1 MRLVKIRLRNFRCFK
16 NEISNEFEN
25 LTALIGKNDAGKSS
39 ILEALD
45 IFFNEAKIDPDD
57 GSYDGHKEDVR
68 IICEFEDLP
77 SSLVV
82 DADYRTTLEN
92 EYLLNEDDHLEIHKI
107 YNCRLSKPKPS
118 VFARALHPTAENYN
132 DLLLLKRTEL
142 QARANKLGADIT
154 KIDNRINAQL
164 RRAIWN
170 STDDLLLSAS
180 EIPLDEEGA
189 KQIWDQLKKE
199 LPVFSLFKSDRPS
212 TDQDEEAQD
221 PMKAAVK
228 EAIKAK
234 EDELNEISEYVRNK
248 VKTIADETVKK
259 IQDMDPTLASQLTPR
274 FSTPQWANVFKI
286 NLTGDDEIPINKRG
300 SGVRRL
306 ILLNF
311 FRAKAEQLAQ
321 EKESSDIIYAVEEPE
336 TCQHPNSQRMLMNA
350 FSELAEQPSCQ
361 VIIST
366 HTPTLGRLLPI
377 DSLRYLEV
385 REDNSRI
392 IHSKDNYAYTSVAK
406 ALGVLPDHDVKLFIG
421 VEGPNDINF
430 LKNISHMLI
439 QAGEQVPDLC
449 KLEENEH
456 IIFIPE
462 GGSNLLLWTSRLK
475 GLNRPEFHIFD
486 YNEVPPNPSPNQQ
499 AVDKINQRE
508 KCASVLTKKLEL
520 ENYIHP
526 DAIKTVH
533 LEVEISFGDFDD
545 VPELVAKV
553 IHESSESDREWTELD
568 IKTKGK
574 KVSAAKYWLNSK
586 AVGAMTLEQLS
597 ERDPD
602 DDIRSWFRKINELL
616 EQESI

>member
-1 MRLVKIRLRNFRCFK
+1 MRLAKIRLRNFRCFK
-16 NEISNEFEN
+16 DEISIEFNN

-39 ILEALD
+39 VLEALD

-57 GSYDGHKEDVR
+57 GSCDGDKEDVR

-77 SSLVV
+77 SSLIV
-82 DADYRTTLEN
+82 DVDYRTTLEN
-92 EYLLNEDDHLEIHKI
+92 EYLLNEDNHLEIHKI
-107 YNCRLSKPKPS
+107 YNCRLKKPKPS
-118 VFARALHPTAENYN
+118 VFARAIHPTAKNYN

-142 QARANKLGADIT
+142 QARAHQLGVDIT
-154 KIDNRINAQL
+154 QIDNRVNAQL
-164 RRAIWN
+164 RRAIWD
-170 STDDLLLSAS
+170 SADDLLLSSS
-180 EIPLDEEGA
+180 EIPLDEEGV

-199 LPVFSLFKSDRPS
+199 LPIFSLFKSDRPS

-221 PMKAAVK
+221 PMRAAVK
-228 EAIKAK
+228 EAIKTK

-248 VKTIADETVKK
+248 VKTIADETVNK
-259 IQDMDPTLASQLTPR
+259 IRDMDPTLASQLTPR
-274 FSTPQWANVFKI
+274 FSTPSWANIFKI
-286 NLTGDDEIPINKRG
+286 SLTGDDEIPINKRG

-306 ILLNF
+306 ILINF

-321 EKESSDIIYAVEEPE
+321 ERESSNIIYAIEEPE
-336 TCQHPNSQRMLMNA
+336 TCQHPNTQRMLMNA
-350 FSELAEQPSCQ
+350 FSELAEQSDCQ

-377 DSLRYLEV
+377 NSLRYLEV
-385 REDNSRI
+385 REYKSRI
-392 IHSKDNYAYTSVAK
+392 IHSKDNYAYSSVAK

-439 QAGEQVPDLC
+439 QAGEQVPDLYE
-449 KLEENEH
+449 LEENGH

-486 YNEVPPNPSPNQQ
+486 YSEIPPNSSPNQQ
-499 AVDKINQRE
+499 AVDEINQRE
-508 KCASVLTKKLEL
+508 RCVAVLTKKLEL
-520 ENYIHP
+520 ENYLHP
-526 DAIKTVH
+526 DAIKFVH
-533 LEVEISFGDFDD
+533 PEVEILFGDFDD
-545 VPELVAKV
+545 VPEMVAKI

-568 IKTKGK
+568 IKTKAK
-574 KVSAAKYWLNSK
+574 KISAAKHWLNSK
-586 AVGAMTLEQLS
+586 AVKAMTVEQLS

-602 DDIRSWFRKINELL
+602 DDIRSWLRKINELL
-616 EQESI
+616 EQEAI